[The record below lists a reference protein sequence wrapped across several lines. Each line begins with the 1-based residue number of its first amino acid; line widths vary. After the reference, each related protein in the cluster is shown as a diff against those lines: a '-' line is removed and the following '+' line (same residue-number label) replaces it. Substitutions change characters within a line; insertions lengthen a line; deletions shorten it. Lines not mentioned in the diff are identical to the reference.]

1 MDVGYRRFLDI
12 APLGNPILEE
22 NVLPA
27 CDAGSGVAM
36 KAIAI
41 SRFVETYPDL
51 QISEVPHSPDQ
62 ILVDITHAGSNHVD
76 LLYARSKTRTITADS
91 SRRHLSLALSLQ
103 AL

>member
-1 MDVGYRRFLDI
+1 MQLDI
-12 APLGNPILEE
+12 APFGNPILDE
-22 NVLPA
+22 NVLLA
-27 CDAGSGVAM
+27 CDAGSGVTM

-51 QISEVPHSPDQ
+51 QISEVPSPSPHSPDQ

-76 LLYARSKTRTITADS
+76 LLYARGKTRTITADS
-91 SRRHLSLALSLQ
+91 PRRHLSLALSLQ